1 MRSYSLRAFWNKFT
15 INDAMETLEDQYTCA
30 LRDSISGMGESAL
43 QRAYELGRRALAD
56 GLGVLDMAA
65 IYHKALV
72 AGLPRNSTPEEFG
85 LMLQAGASFFAE
97 SLSPFEMTHR
107 GFRETNIALR
117 HLNQTLEEEIKR
129 IAHALHDEAGQLLV
143 SVYLALDEVAGNLPP
158 AREHLLKVKGL
169 LDKIEMELRRLC
181 HELRPTIL
189 DELGLL
195 PALKFL
201 AEGVAARTGL
211 RITIAG
217 ESDLPLS
224 PLLATTL
231 YRIVQEALT
240 NVTRHAKASQVHV
253 TIQQELQTLRCSI
266 RDNGVGFDVSSLS
279 ARTGERGFGLTGIR
293 ERLNSLGGS
302 LSLVSTPGQG
312 TELVITIPHTNSPEA

>member
-1 MRSYSLRAFWNKFT
+1 
-15 INDAMETLEDQYTCA
+15 MEKLEDQYTSA
-30 LRDSISGMGESAL
+30 LRDSILGMGESAL
-43 QRAYELGRRALAD
+43 HQAYELGRRALAD

-65 IYHKALV
+65 MYHKAL
-72 AGLPRNSTPEEFG
+72 AASLPRDSTSEATT

-107 GFRETNIALR
+107 GFRDSNIALR
-117 HLNQTLEEEIKR
+117 HLNQTLEQEIKR
-129 IAHALHDEAGQLLV
+129 IAHALHDEAAQLLA

-169 LDKIEMELRRLC
+169 LDLIEGQLRQLS

-189 DELGLL
+189 DDWGLL
-195 PALKFL
+195 PAIKFL
-201 AEGVAARTGL
+201 AEGVTARTGL
-211 RITIAG
+211 FIKVEG
-217 ESDLPLS
+217 ESAPALS

-240 NVTRHAKASQVHV
+240 NVTRHAKATQVKV

-266 RDNGVGFDVSSLS
+266 KDNGVGFDVSSLS
-279 ARTGERGFGLTGIR
+279 ARTGERGLGLIGIR
-293 ERLNSLGGS
+293 ERLHSVGGS
-302 LSLVSTPGQG
+302 PSLVSTPGQG

>member
-1 MRSYSLRAFWNKFT
+1 
-15 INDAMETLEDQYTCA
+15 MEKLEDQYTAA
-30 LRDSISGMGESAL
+30 LRDSIAGMGESAL
-43 QRAYELGRRALAD
+43 QQAYELGRRALAD

-65 IYHKALV
+65 MYHKALA
-72 AGLPRNSTPEEFG
+72 AGLPRDSTPEETA
-85 LMLQAGASFFAE
+85 LMLEAGASFFAE

-107 GFRETNIALR
+107 GFRDSNIALR
-117 HLNQTLEEEIKR
+117 HLNQTLEQEIKR
-129 IAHALHDEAGQLLV
+129 IAHALHDEAAQLLA

-169 LDKIEMELRRLC
+169 LDLIEGQLRQLS

-189 DELGLL
+189 DDWGLL

-201 AEGVAARTGL
+201 AEGVTARTGL
-211 RITIAG
+211 FIKVEG
-217 ESDLPLS
+217 ESAPSLS

-240 NVTRHAKASQVHV
+240 NVTRHAKATEVKV
-253 TIQQELQTLRCSI
+253 TIQHELQTLRCSI
-266 RDNGVGFDVSSLS
+266 KDNGVGFDVSSLS
-279 ARTGERGFGLTGIR
+279 VRTGGRGLGLIGIR

-302 LSLVSTPGQG
+302 PLLVSTPGQG
-312 TELVITIPHTNSPEA
+312 TELVITIPYTNSQEA

>member
-1 MRSYSLRAFWNKFT
+1 
-15 INDAMETLEDQYTCA
+15 MEKLEDQYTAA
-30 LRDSISGMGESAL
+30 LRDSIAGMGEPAL
-43 QRAYELGRRALAD
+43 HQAYELGRRALAD

-65 IYHKALV
+65 MYHKAL
-72 AGLPRNSTPEEFG
+72 AASLPRDSTSEETT

-107 GFRETNIALR
+107 GFRDSNIALR
-117 HLNQTLEEEIKR
+117 HLNQTLEQEIKR
-129 IAHALHDEAGQLLV
+129 IAHALHDEAAQLLA

-169 LDKIEMELRRLC
+169 LDLIEGQLRQLS

-189 DELGLL
+189 DDWGLL

-201 AEGVAARTGL
+201 AEGVTARTGL
-211 RITIAG
+211 FIKVEG
-217 ESDLPLS
+217 ESAPSLS

-240 NVTRHAKASQVHV
+240 NVTRHAKATQVQV
-253 TIQQELQTLRCSI
+253 TIQHELQTLRCSI
-266 RDNGVGFDVSSLS
+266 KDNGVGFDVSSLS
-279 ARTGERGFGLTGIR
+279 ARTGERGLGLIGIR
-293 ERLNSLGGS
+293 ERLHSVGGS
-302 LSLVSTPGQG
+302 PSLVSTPGQG

>member
-1 MRSYSLRAFWNKFT
+1 
-15 INDAMETLEDQYTCA
+15 MEKLEDQYTAA
-30 LRDSISGMGESAL
+30 LRDSIAGMGESSL
-43 QRAYELGRRALAD
+43 QQAYELGRRALAD

-65 IYHKALV
+65 MYHKALA
-72 AGLPRNSTPEEFG
+72 AGLPRDSTPEETA
-85 LMLQAGASFFAE
+85 LMLEAGASFFAE

-107 GFRETNIALR
+107 GFRDSNIALR
-117 HLNQTLEEEIKR
+117 HLNQTLEQEIKR
-129 IAHALHDEAGQLLV
+129 IAHALHDEAAQLLA

-169 LDKIEMELRRLC
+169 LDLIEGQLRQLS

-189 DELGLL
+189 DDWGLL

-201 AEGVAARTGL
+201 AEGVTARTGL
-211 RITIAG
+211 FIKVEG
-217 ESDLPLS
+217 ESAPSLS

-240 NVTRHAKASQVHV
+240 NVTRHAKATQVKV
-253 TIQQELQTLRCSI
+253 TIQHELQTLRCSI
-266 RDNGVGFDVSSLS
+266 KDNGVGFDVSSLS
-279 ARTGERGFGLTGIR
+279 ARTGERGLGLIGIR

-302 LSLVSTPGQG
+302 PSLVSTPGHG
-312 TELVITIPHTNSPEA
+312 TELVITIPYTNSQEA

>member
-1 MRSYSLRAFWNKFT
+1 MRET
-15 INDAMETLEDQYTCA
+15 MEKLQDQYTSA
-30 LRDSISGMGESAL
+30 LRNSIVGMGESAL
-43 QRAYELGRRALAD
+43 QQAYELGRRALAD

-65 IYHKALV
+65 MYHKALA
-72 AGLPRNSTPEEFG
+72 AGLPRDSTPEETA
-85 LMLQAGASFFAE
+85 LMLEAGASFFAE

-107 GFRETNIALR
+107 GFRDSNIALR
-117 HLNQTLEEEIKR
+117 HLNQTLEQEIKR
-129 IAHALHDEAGQLLV
+129 IAHALHDEAAQLLA

-169 LDKIEMELRRLC
+169 LDLIEGQLRQLS

-189 DELGLL
+189 DDWGLL

-201 AEGVAARTGL
+201 AEGVTARTGL
-211 RITIAG
+211 FIKVEG
-217 ESDLPLS
+217 ESAPSLS

-240 NVTRHAKASQVHV
+240 NVTRHAKATQVKV
-253 TIQQELQTLRCSI
+253 TIQHELQTLRCSI
-266 RDNGVGFDVSSLS
+266 KDNGVGFDVSSLS
-279 ARTGERGFGLTGIR
+279 ARTGERGLGLIGIR

-302 LSLVSTPGQG
+302 PSLVSTPGHG
-312 TELVITIPHTNSPEA
+312 TELVITIPYTNSQEA